1 MAWTSDIKGALT
13 IPVLAQYVQVYQCLQ
28 AVQLTPA
35 VEDTLHWRWS
45 TDGVYSSRSAYAA
58 LLLGQSAVLGTKELW
73 KIKSSQP
80 CCWGNRRFSEPRSF
94 GKSKAPNKCR
104 FFIWLALLGRCWTV
118 ERKRVMVCNLAAR
131 ASCAFKRPSSLTTSW
146 FDVFFEGRSSSKF
159 CGALVGTL

>member
-1 MAWTSDIKGALT
+1 MASTSDIKGALT

-58 LLLGQSAVLGTKELW
+58 LLLGQSAVLGNKELW
-73 KIKSSQP
+73 KT
-80 CCWGNRRFSEPRSF
+80 
-94 GKSKAPNKCR
+94 KAPNKCR

-118 ERKRVMVCNLAAR
+118 ERRRVMVYNLAAR

-146 FDVFFEGRSSSKF
+146 FEF